1 MLYDNWIKSIIGK
14 ARQLKT
20 TETIKKT
27 SLGTKNKQY

>member
-20 TETIKKT
+20 TETIKKAG
-27 SLGTKNKQY
+27 LGTKKQY